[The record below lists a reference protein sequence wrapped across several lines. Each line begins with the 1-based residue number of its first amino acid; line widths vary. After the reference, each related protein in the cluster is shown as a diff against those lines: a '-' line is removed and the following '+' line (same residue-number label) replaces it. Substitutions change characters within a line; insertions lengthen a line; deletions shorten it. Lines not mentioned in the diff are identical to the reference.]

1 MASKH
6 SKSIFDFK
14 GFFVACVNLVSK
26 KVFDVPIPFKIII
39 FVLIASLVL
48 SLVFVGNVFLPGISH
63 KNMLKKASDTFQTNK
78 SKVALELLSQQNPD
92 IKAWL
97 KIDETAIN
105 YAVCQGKNDSY
116 YLNHNQ
122 RGKKSRYGAIM
133 MLANDDITR
142 KNGDKNIVIFGNN
155 MKDGTMFGSLKE
167 YRKLEYFKAHPSM
180 KLFYGK
186 SQENYVIFSVML
198 VSSVSDDSGYKPYKS
213 YFANEEDFNTWYTET
228 RSRSIINTTVKAEYG
243 DDLLTLVT
251 VANDFDGAR
260 LVVMAKK
267 VDDWNAERVDVTAAT
282 INSHIKYP
290 KIWYEN
296 KGVAYPY

>member
-78 SKVALELLSQQNPD
+78 SKVAIELLSQQNPD

-105 YAVCQGKNDSY
+105 YAVCQGENDSY

-213 YFANEEDFNTWYTET
+213 YFANEEEFNTWYAET

-290 KIWYEN
+290 KIWYKN

>member
-14 GFFVACVNLVSK
+14 GFFVVCFNLMSK
-26 KVFDVPIPFKIII
+26 KVFDVPIPIKIII

-48 SLVFVGNVFLPGISH
+48 SLIFVGNVFLPGISH
-63 KNMLKKASDTFQTNK
+63 KNMLKKASYTFQTNK
-78 SKVALELLSQQNPD
+78 SKVGLELLSQQNPD

-97 KIDETAIN
+97 KIDETSIN
-105 YAVCQGKNDSY
+105 YAVCQGENDSY

-133 MLANDDITR
+133 MLSNDDISR

-167 YRKLEYFKAHPSM
+167 YRKLEYFKAHPTI
-180 KLFYGK
+180 KLFYGDN
-186 SQENYVIFSVML
+186 QENYVIFSVML
-198 VSSVSDDSGYKPYKS
+198 VGSVSDDTDYKPYKS
-213 YFANEEDFNTWYTET
+213 YFANEEEFNNWYAET
-228 RSRSIINTTVKAEYG
+228 RSRSIINTTVKAEHG
-243 DDLLTLVT
+243 DNILTLVT
-251 VANDFDGAR
+251 VANDFNGAR

-267 VDDWNAERVDVTAAT
+267 VDDWSAERVDVTAAT

-296 KGVAYPY
+296 KGLAYPY

>member
-14 GFFVACVNLVSK
+14 GFFVVCFNLMSK
-26 KVFDVPIPFKIII
+26 KVFDVPIPIKIII

-48 SLVFVGNVFLPGISH
+48 SLIFVGNVFLPGISH
-63 KNMLKKASDTFQTNK
+63 KNMLKKASYTFQTNK
-78 SKVALELLSQQNPD
+78 SKVGLELLSQQNPD

-97 KIDETAIN
+97 KIDETSIN
-105 YAVCQGKNDSY
+105 YAVCQGENDSY

-133 MLANDDITR
+133 MLSNDDISR

-167 YRKLEYFKAHPSM
+167 YRKLEYFKVHPTI
-180 KLFYGK
+180 KLFYGDN
-186 SQENYVIFSVML
+186 QENYVIFSVML
-198 VSSVSDDSGYKPYKS
+198 VGSVSDDTDYKPYKS
-213 YFANEEDFNTWYTET
+213 YFANEEEFNNWYAET
-228 RSRSIINTTVKAEYG
+228 RSRSIINTTVKAEHG
-243 DDLLTLVT
+243 DNILTLVT
-251 VANDFDGAR
+251 VANDFNGAR

-267 VDDWNAERVDVTAAT
+267 VDDWSAERVDVTAAT

-296 KGVAYPY
+296 KGLAYPY